1 MFPGFFIPEVVDE
14 KGNKWSGNTPTVDAQ
29 TLLEFF
35 LNMPLRT
42 AMFHC

>member
-14 KGNKWSGNTPTVDAQ
+14 KGNKWSGDTRTVDTQ
-29 TLLEFF
+29 TLFEVF

-42 AMFHC
+42 AMFH